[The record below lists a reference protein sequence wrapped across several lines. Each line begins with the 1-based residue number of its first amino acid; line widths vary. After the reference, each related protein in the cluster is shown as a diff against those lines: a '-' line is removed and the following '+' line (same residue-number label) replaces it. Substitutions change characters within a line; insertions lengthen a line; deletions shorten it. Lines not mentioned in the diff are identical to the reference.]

1 MEGGRYTWYL
11 SFFYTERILGF
22 QNWHPKRTKIPK
34 NGYVCAQF
42 LKLFTWL
49 ASVTNIRYGGG
60 WKEIKWEMIKT
71 SQKLRMLSSVTI
83 KCQGK
88 ILSWIEVLNCQIYN
102 QCLKFHNYPGLS
114 FQLSKWKKQLSKLLN
129 KLSIVWIVKNCQN
142 CKNGQNCP
150 NLSKLSKIVKIVKNC
165 KHCQNKNQYCWKLSK
180 IVNIVEN
187 CQKLST
193 LLNIVKIV
201 KKNTKKSKL

>member
-1 MEGGRYTWYL
+1 MKAGDSKFTWFNQNL
-11 SFFYTERILGF
+11 FKTHFWQWKVVDIPDICHFFYTERILGF

-102 QCLKFHNYPGLS
+102 QCLKGTGDFEWCRQTMDELCVFGTSRTSNEL
-114 FQLSKWKKQLSKLLN
+114 
-129 KLSIVWIVKNCQN
+129 
-142 CKNGQNCP
+142 
-150 NLSKLSKIVKIVKNC
+150 
-165 KHCQNKNQYCWKLSK
+165 
-180 IVNIVEN
+180 
-187 CQKLST
+187 
-193 LLNIVKIV
+193 
-201 KKNTKKSKL
+201 KSGP